1 MPASAVTPA
10 LREYL
15 KVVVV
20 KKLVVENIRRLKG
33 SIAILFSENL
43 NV

>member
-1 MPASAVTPA
+1 MPTSAVIPA

-20 KKLVVENIRRLKG
+20 KQLVVDKIAQEG
-33 SIAILFSENL
+33 SSIVILFSKSRM
-43 NV
+43 